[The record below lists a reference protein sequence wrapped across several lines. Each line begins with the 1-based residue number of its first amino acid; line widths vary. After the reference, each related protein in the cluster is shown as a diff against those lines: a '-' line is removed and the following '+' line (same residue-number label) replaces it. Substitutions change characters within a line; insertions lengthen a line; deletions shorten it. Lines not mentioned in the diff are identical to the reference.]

1 MENSLVESVLKVCK
15 ALNKMQVEYLA
26 VGGTAVAFHGY
37 ARISTASDG
46 SSLGKHDL
54 DFWYKPTL
62 ENYYRLL
69 DAFDSLGIDA
79 GKHREGVA
87 VPKECY
93 FRYEFEEFKTDF
105 LPEIK
110 GHNSFP
116 SAYLRKE
123 TIKLFEVLIPIL
135 SFDDLIESKLVD
147 PRPKDI
153 EDIRQLKT
161 IHRHPKP

>member
-1 MENSLVESVLKVCK
+1 MENSLVESVLRVCE
-15 ALNKMQVEYLA
+15 ALNKMQVEYMV

-46 SSLGKHDL
+46 SPLGKHDL

-69 DAFDSLGIDA
+69 DAFDYLEIDTNS
-79 GKHREGVA
+79 HRESVA
-87 VPKECY
+87 VPKESY

-105 LPEIK
+105 LPHIK
-110 GHNSFP
+110 GHSNFND
-116 SAYLRKE
+116 AYQSKE
-123 TIKLFEVLIPIL
+123 ISSLHDVMIPIL
-135 SFDDLIESKLVD
+135 SFEDLEESKLAD

-153 EDIRQLKT
+153 EDIRQLRA
-161 IHRHPKP
+161 IRRSDI